1 MALLCLSYSVSKA
14 QVLDPT
20 QVYITGNIVQDTIAG
35 SGTTPWTGGVYQ
47 NELTCWAGG
56 QPGYCGPSPIV
67 RPGNNIN
74 FSYGSSYIYQQ
85 QDVSGLVPNVT
96 GLRINGYTFGF
107 TAKNGN
113 GWDDGRT
120 DQLTAL
126 VRFWDS
132 TGGRASSNLLY
143 GNSYNLNYK
152 FNWTTFN
159 YNETFA
165 QPLSLSSIGKVQYGF
180 LGRDNNGWAGPY
192 GPEVNSVNFSV
203 KYSVDPCVSD
213 PTYSPTC
220 PGYLQAITSKLPKA
234 EPIATTTTT
243 EAPTPTV
250 TTTPVAVVETTSTT
264 TSSPTIATTA
274 TVSASNTQPKVGEIQ
289 VSGGQSKTTLSTS
302 QILSIVRS
310 EQTRISGVESSTV
323 QQANEQAATASQNA
337 QSTAQ
342 SVAAT
347 AVTSSMSSS
356 SVYQS
361 MAARSS
367 SFSVTNSALQQGG
380 TTNYSIAPQAGR
392 TVEIETPKT
401 ESATDSR
408 SVLNDFMQPKPQVI
422 TETQQQQSTSSVN
435 RAAKDNDAAAGVSLT
450 AMIKQPIGYESY
462 MSGLVD
468 RPFYPPKEIYKNQ
481 KTVDNARAERL
492 LNAKSDQL
500 HQQMVDQQYNL
511 GK

>member
-1 MALLCLSYSVSKA
+1 MVLLCSSYSASNA
-14 QVLDPT
+14 QDILT
-20 QVYITGNIVQDTIAG
+20 TGNLVDNN
-35 SGTTPWTGGVYQ
+35 WVNGVPQ
-47 NELTCWAGG
+47 NSLTCWKGG
-56 QPGYCGPSPIV
+56 DPGYCGPNPIV
-67 RPGNNIN
+67 RPDGNIN
-74 FSYGSSYIYQQ
+74 FSYGTTDLYQQ
-85 QDVSGLVPNVT
+85 RAIATALENSGT
-96 GLRINGYTFGF
+96 GLRVNGFNFSF

-120 DQLTAL
+120 DYLTAYT
-126 VRFWDS
+126 RF
-132 TGGRASSNLLY
+132 Y
-143 GNSYNLNYK
+143 GANGSVVQDYNYNLAYK
-152 FNWTTFN
+152 FDWTTFT
-159 YNETFA
+159 YNETFLTPYA
-165 QPLSLSSIGKVQYGF
+165 SKDLSNVRYGF
-180 LGRDNNGWAGPY
+180 VGRDNNFWAGPY
-192 GPEVNSVNFSV
+192 GPEINNVSFRL
-203 KYSVDPCVSD
+203 KYSTDPCAVDATS
-213 PTYSPTC
+213 SPSC
-220 PGYLQAITSKLPKA
+220 PGYLDAITAKLPKS
-234 EPIATTTTT
+234 EPVATTTSTAT
-243 EAPTPTV
+243 VEAPAV
-250 TTTPVAVVETTSTT
+250 TTTTVVVSEPISTSTTST
-264 TSSPTIATTA
+264 PVA
-274 TVSASNTQPKVGEIQ
+274 TVATVTPSANNPQPKVGEIQ
-289 VSGGQSKTTLSTS
+289 VSGSQSKTTLSTS

-323 QQANEQAATASQNA
+323 QQANDQAAAASQNA

-347 AVTSSMSSS
+347 AVTSSMSFS

-408 SVLNDFMQPKPQVI
+408 SVLNDFMQPKPQVV

-450 AMIKQPIGYESY
+450 AMIRQPIGYESY

>member
-1 MALLCLSYSVSKA
+1 MVLLCLSYSVSKA
-14 QVLDPT
+14 QDILT
-20 QVYITGNIVQDTIAG
+20 TGNLVDNN
-35 SGTTPWTGGVYQ
+35 WVNGVPQ
-47 NELTCWAGG
+47 NSLTCWKGG
-56 QPGYCGPSPIV
+56 DPGYCGPNPII
-67 RPGNNIN
+67 RPDGNIN
-74 FSYGSSYIYQQ
+74 FSYGTTDLYQQ
-85 QDVSGLVPNVT
+85 RAIATALENNGT
-96 GLRINGYTFGF
+96 GLRVNGFNFSF

-120 DQLTAL
+120 DYLTAYA
-126 VRFWDS
+126 RFY
-132 TGGRASSNLLY
+132 GSNGSVVQDY
-143 GNSYNLNYK
+143 NYNLAYK
-152 FNWTTFN
+152 FDWTTFN
-159 YNETFA
+159 YNETFLTPYA
-165 QPLSLSSIGKVQYGF
+165 SKDLSNVRYGF
-180 LGRDNNGWAGPY
+180 VGRDNNFWAGPY
-192 GPEVNSVNFSV
+192 GPEINNVSFRL
-203 KYSVDPCVSD
+203 KYSVDPCAVDVTS
-213 PTYSPTC
+213 SPSC
-220 PGYLQAITSKLPKA
+220 PGYLEAITAKLPKP
-234 EPIATTTTT
+234 EPVAATTTTST
-243 EAPTPTV
+243 VEAPAVVSTTVVSEPISTSTASAPVATVATV
-250 TTTPVAVVETTSTT
+250 TPSVNN
-264 TSSPTIATTA
+264 P
-274 TVSASNTQPKVGEIQ
+274 QPKVGEVQ
-289 VSGGQSKTTLSTS
+289 VSGSQSKTTLSTS

-310 EQTRISGVESSTV
+310 EQSRISGVESSTV
-323 QQANEQAATASQNA
+323 QQANEQAAAASQNA

-408 SVLNDFMQPKPQVI
+408 SVLNDFMQPKPQVV

-435 RAAKDNDAAAGVSLT
+435 RAAKDNDAAGGVSLT